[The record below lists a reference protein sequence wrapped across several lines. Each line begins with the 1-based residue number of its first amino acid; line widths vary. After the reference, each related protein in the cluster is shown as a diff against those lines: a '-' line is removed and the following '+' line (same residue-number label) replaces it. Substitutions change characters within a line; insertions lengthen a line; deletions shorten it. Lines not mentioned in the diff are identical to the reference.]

1 MIIFIMIMIVK
12 IIMIVMIIMIVIIQP
27 AGDDGGELHSPRP
40 GKDQPS
46 TPSEDS
52 ILENKTMNYVMLSLK
67 TC

>member
-1 MIIFIMIMIVK
+1 MVIIMIIFIMIMIVK

-52 ILENKTMNYVMLSLK
+52 ILEI
-67 TC
+67 

>member
-1 MIIFIMIMIVK
+1 MIIFIMVMIA
-12 IIMIVMIIMIVIIQP
+12 MIIMIVIIQP
-27 AGDDGGELHSPRP
+27 AGDDVGELHSPRP

-52 ILENKTMNYVMLSLK
+52 ILENKTMNYVVLSLK